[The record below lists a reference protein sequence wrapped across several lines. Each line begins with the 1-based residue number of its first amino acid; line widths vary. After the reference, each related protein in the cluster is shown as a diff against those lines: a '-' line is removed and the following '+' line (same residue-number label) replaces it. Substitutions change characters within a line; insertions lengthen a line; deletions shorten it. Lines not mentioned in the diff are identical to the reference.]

1 MRDTK
6 RSETAIPLVEEKP
19 RIDKQAVE
27 TGRVRIRTVVDEHLT
42 RVADEL
48 ERDDVSIERVP
59 VNREVT
65 AVPEIREEGDVL
77 VVPLLEEV
85 VVVEKRLVVR
95 EELRIHRN
103 RKRERVDEA
112 VSLRRMRAEVE
123 RVPSGSGDV
132 LPNSGDATPPPEG
145 RRTAPRI
152 RRKEP
157 LGDRRR

>member
-65 AVPEIREEGDVL
+65 AVPEIHEEGDVL

-123 RVPSGSGDV
+123 RVPSDSGDV
-132 LPNSGDATPPPEG
+132 SPNSGNAPALPEG